1 MNSEAVPS
9 ITIITDENELT
20 NATLLELGLASIPE
34 PAAADRRSLD
44 LLGPIVQFVLP
55 SIASFT
61 VAARTVIALARKFR
75 SGTVIDTDEN
85 GGLVVLRDT
94 ELPRGMV
101 IVRRGGETVEVL
113 DVGDDGTLERLTDLL
128 KKPAS

>member
-1 MNSEAVPS
+1 MGGPYSE
-9 ITIITDENELT
+9 
-20 NATLLELGLASIPE
+20 
-34 PAAADRRSLD
+34 
-44 LLGPIVQFVLP
+44 
-55 SIASFT
+55 
-61 VAARTVIALARKFR
+61 
-75 SGTVIDTDEN
+75 TVIDTDEN

-128 KKPAS
+128 KKPAP